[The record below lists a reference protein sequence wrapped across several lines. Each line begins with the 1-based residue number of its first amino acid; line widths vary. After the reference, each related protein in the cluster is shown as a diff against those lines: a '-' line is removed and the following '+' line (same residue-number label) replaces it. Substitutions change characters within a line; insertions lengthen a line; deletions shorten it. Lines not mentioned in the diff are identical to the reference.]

1 METALGTVDANQG
14 GPTVV
19 TYSDFSSDVS
29 LGQKIL
35 IAGYEYEVA
44 GITTSEIQVV
54 GTLSEGCTHAT
65 AYKCRIVEIPA
76 VSTANQVKKVVESLP
91 GVGAVDVIRVG
102 PDNFNCFTW
111 RVTFASFL
119 GSMRSAS
126 EGYPCLV
133 VENFVVG
140 SNILL
145 TTDSNVATISASSI
159 AVQPVAPDFGSSAT
173 TVNVDAYVKEVQA
186 INIAKTAISGL
197 LKFHVSYGPSLFPQ
211 HPGYYRVRYE
221 NCS

>member
-76 VSTANQVKKVVESLP
+76 VSTANQVKKLVESLP

-119 GSMRSAS
+119 GSIITMILSVFSVDGPLCILVRLRDIHAWSLKISLSVRTSYSQLTVMWPLFQHHRSQCS
-126 EGYPCLV
+126 PLPQI
-133 VENFVVG
+133 
-140 SNILL
+140 S
-145 TTDSNVATISASSI
+145 VA
-159 AVQPVAPDFGSSAT
+159 VPP
-173 TVNVDAYVKEVQA
+173 
-186 INIAKTAISGL
+186 L
-197 LKFHVSYGPSLFPQ
+197 
-211 HPGYYRVRYE
+211 
-221 NCS
+221 